1 MTQEEILAMKPGREL
16 NWKVAQ
22 EIIGHVVVC
31 DEKLGDLEGLLDGD
45 GTYIWDELQP
55 YSEEL
60 ESADLVVDT
69 MIRLGFEDAVC
80 WADFGDGAY
89 TEPEAICK
97 AALLAKLHP
106 VQACE

>member
-16 NWKVAQ
+16 SSKIAR
-22 EIIGHVVVC
+22 EIIGHVVVK
-31 DEKLGDLEGLLDGD
+31 DETLGDLEGLLDDD

-55 YSEEL
+55 YSEDL
-60 ESADLVVDT
+60 AAADVVVEM

-80 WADFGDGAY
+80 WADFGDGAF
-89 TEPEAICK
+89 TEAEAICK

-106 VQACE
+106 IKACQ